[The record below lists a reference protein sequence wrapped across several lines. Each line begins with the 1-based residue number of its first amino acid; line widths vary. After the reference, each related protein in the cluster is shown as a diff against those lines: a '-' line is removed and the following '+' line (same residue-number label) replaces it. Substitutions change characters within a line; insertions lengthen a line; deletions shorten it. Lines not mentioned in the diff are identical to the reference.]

1 MDEKAQSEGEKR
13 VQAVLIEPLL
23 ALGLSRPSNAT
34 KAEFEGQKRELRQ
47 KLAYMGELD
56 LIDLRKW
63 IEVNPGGKEGD
74 RFPIPL
80 KILKR
85 APGIKEPEI
94 GPSPFILKIF
104 GTHHLASEAL
114 EKGWAPELLRQVT
127 AERGKWPGDWTCSK
141 LRAEGIEHAR
151 RLEDIELRMSRN
163 EQIPSDDVA
172 FRTKRRAALRKC
184 QDIAD
189 QARGRC
195 AS

>member
-1 MDEKAQSEGEKR
+1 MDEKAQSEGEAR
-13 VQAVLIEPLL
+13 VQAVLIAPLL
-23 ALGLSRPSNAT
+23 ALGLSRPSKAT
-34 KAEFEGQKRELRQ
+34 IADFEVQKTELRQ
-47 KLAYMGELD
+47 KLAYMDEQNLIEL
-56 LIDLRKW
+56 REW
-63 IEVNPGGKEGD
+63 VEAHPGGKDGD

-85 APGIKEPEI
+85 APLIREPET
-94 GPSPFILKIF
+94 GPSPFILKVF
-104 GTHHLASEAL
+104 GTHHLVPEAL

-127 AERGKWPGDWTCSK
+127 AERGNWPGDWTCSR

-163 EQIPSDDVA
+163 EQIPPDDVA

-184 QDIAD
+184 HDIAD